1 MGGLWGALDMAR
13 FTAIRLNLVS
23 GSALAA
29 LACAIPGAASA
40 QVVDPQTTTQPANT
54 PTGAETPQTD
64 ASLTG
69 TEPDRDREII
79 VTGSRIRRD
88 PNNSPLPLQ
97 IITTQE
103 LTREGI
109 SNPEQFIMYLS
120 TNGSGADNL
129 ASNADV
135 TSGAQRG
142 TNGLSAANLRGQGSA
157 STLVLL
163 NGRRVAAHGLTGS
176 AVDVNQIPF
185 AAIERIE
192 VLKDGASAIYGTD
205 AIGGVIN
212 FITRKNF
219 TGVALNAFTDIT
231 ERGDSPI
238 YRLSAT
244 AGYGQLSEQGFNIMA
259 AVSKSWNG
267 VLNGYDRDF
276 VSGNQPNRGLSVD
289 TRGTP
294 LANAFPANPNP
305 FFAPNGSLLGGTTGA
320 TVLPGLV
327 FPGTTTPATGGIN
340 ILDLPGGAGCET
352 MDGGMAYDEQ
362 LWANPGARF
371 ACAWDTGRAAVLQQ
385 PLKTLTYYGRGTVR
399 FGEHEIFA
407 EITGSDA
414 TSAKRFS
421 PNQYSI
427 NATSLPLYYPL
438 NSITADTY
446 NDVFNRLVA
455 VFPAIRPNY
464 GKPIAYRWRNTPGG
478 TREYVTNTKTLRAA
492 LGVEGP
498 MFGKWDYRA
507 GASYARSES
516 SSVLGEG
523 YHYRGVFPSAGAAAA
538 SGVAGAVAGGPDPR
552 APTAPGASAPGIIG
566 LLNSGILNPFSLTQT
581 PAALAG
587 LDAVSARG
595 VTLYGGK
602 YEVKQLDASFSGP
615 LFNLWHGAVQ
625 AAIGVDYRRETYSF
639 NGSPAAVLGT
649 PDIFNAAFDN
659 INALT
664 PKHRTVKAAY
674 AEILI
679 PILPELE
686 VTGAIRIDDYTGF
699 GTTTNPKVS
708 VKFRPVDWLMFRGS
722 YNTGFRVPSFNQ
734 IFNGTTISP
743 NPGNTLVDPTT
754 CPGGAVNPAIPGC
767 AAITPDTL
775 SGGNLQLGPET
786 SKQASLGVV
795 FQPARQ
801 FSASVDYWQIAVDD
815 TIGALTLREL
825 LNNISF
831 FPNRVE
837 RTNGIITTVDL
848 RADNIGS
855 RRTKGLEIALR
866 GGFDVLG
873 GTISAG
879 LDGTYLLKKREKFL
893 PSAPYGPSLIGVF
906 SFAGDLGLK
915 WKHNAFITYRN
926 EDLTLSFSQIFRN
939 GYKNQALPGI
949 ANGTVTR
956 PDFNERVDEYII
968 YNASISYD
976 VMKRLRLTA
985 GIKNLFDTDP
995 PFAIT
1000 YDSNTGAGSSWEP
1013 RVADPRGRSFTMAVE
1028 VKF

>member
-1 MGGLWGALDMAR
+1 MGLLGRGTYILDA
-13 FTAIRLNLVS
+13 
-23 GSALAA
+23 GY
-29 LACAIPGAASA
+29 IPSTVPYPVLKSHLG
-40 QVVDPQTTTQPANT
+40 N
-54 PTGAETPQTD
+54 ETPF
-64 ASLTG
+64 L
-69 TEPDRDREII
+69 
-79 VTGSRIRRD
+79 IR
-88 PNNSPLPLQ
+88 S
-97 IITTQE
+97 
-103 LTREGI
+103 
-109 SNPEQFIMYLS
+109 SF
-120 TNGSGADNL
+120 NL
-129 ASNADV
+129 M
-135 TSGAQRG
+135 R
-142 TNGLSAANLRGQGSA
+142 
-157 STLVLL
+157 
-163 NGRRVAAHGLTGS
+163 
-176 AVDVNQIPF
+176 
-185 AAIERIE
+185 
-192 VLKDGASAIYGTD
+192 
-205 AIGGVIN
+205 N
-212 FITRKNF
+212 F
-219 TGVALNAFTDIT
+219 
-231 ERGDSPI
+231 
-238 YRLSAT
+238 
-244 AGYGQLSEQGFNIMA
+244 
-259 AVSKSWNG
+259 
-267 VLNGYDRDF
+267 DF
-276 VSGNQPNRGLSVD
+276 VSDTYASFSYEQHFEGLGLNRI
-289 TRGTP
+289 
-294 LANAFPANPNP
+294 
-305 FFAPNGSLLGGTTGA
+305 
-320 TVLPGLV
+320 PGIRDLKWRLV
-327 FPGTTTPATGGIN
+327 GGIN
-340 ILDLPGGAGCET
+340 ILDLPGGAGCESV
-352 MDGGMAYDEQ
+352 DGQMPYDEQ
-362 LWANPGARF
+362 LWANASARY
-371 ACAWDTGRAAVLQQ
+371 ACAWDTGRAAVIQQ

-399 FGEHEIFA
+399 LGEHEIFA
-407 EITGSDA
+407 EVTGSDA

-421 PNQYSI
+421 NNQYSG
-427 NATSLPLYYPL
+427 NNTTLPLYYPL
-438 NSITADTY
+438 NSITAATY

-455 VFPAIRPNY
+455 VFPAIGANY
-464 GKPIAYRWRNTPGG
+464 GKPIAYRWRNIPGG
-478 TREYVTNTKTLRAA
+478 TREYVTETKTLRAA
-492 LGVEGP
+492 LGIEGP
-498 MFGKWDYRA
+498 MFGRWDYRA

-523 YHYRGVFPSAGAAAA
+523 YHYRGIFPSAGAAAA
-538 SGVAGAVAGGPDPR
+538 SGVPGAVSGGLDPR
-552 APTAPGASAPGIIG
+552 APTAPGATAPGIVG
-566 LLNSGILNPFSLTQT
+566 LLNSGILNPFSVGQSA
-581 PAALAG
+581 AALAG
-587 LDAVSARG
+587 LEAVSARG

-615 LFNLWHGAVQ
+615 LFNLPHGAVQ
-625 AAIGVDYRRETYSF
+625 AAVGVDYRRETYSF
-639 NGSPAAVLGT
+639 NGSAAAVLGT

-659 INALT
+659 VNALT

-686 VTGAIRIDDYTGF
+686 LTGAIRIDDYSGF

-734 IFNGTTISP
+734 IFNGTLISP

-754 CPGGAVNPAIPGC
+754 CASGTVNPAIPGC

-775 SGGNLQLGPET
+775 SGGNPTLGPET

-825 LNNISF
+825 LNNITY
-831 FPNRVE
+831 FPDRVE
-837 RTNGIITTVDL
+837 RTNGVITTIDL

-855 RRTKGLEIALR
+855 RRTKGLEVVLR

-906 SFAGDLGLK
+906 TFAGDLGLR

-926 EDLTLSFSQIFRN
+926 DDLTLSFSQLYRN

-956 PDFNERVDEYII
+956 PDFNPKVDEYII

-985 GIKNLFDTDP
+985 GVKNIFNTDP

-1013 RVADPRGRSFTMAVE
+1013 RVADPRGRSFTMAAE